1 MKFSQMEY
9 KRPNIDEMIEK
20 YKHIT
25 EQFPNCK
32 SAKEQMQCI
41 LEHESLMK
49 SYQTMST
56 LAHIYNSVNTA
67 DTFFE
72 KEKAFY
78 NEKSPEIQEYEQAFL
93 QVVYDSKFRSELEK
107 QLGRLFF
114 ENIKVALRSFSPD
127 IIPLLQ
133 EENELTTT
141 YQKLLAAAEIHF
153 DGKVLNL
160 SSITP
165 YLQDLDR
172 SVRKQAWEKS
182 AAFFEENA
190 EKLDEIYDKLIK
202 NRDEQARKLGYSNY
216 IQLGYD
222 RLGRN
227 CYRAED
233 VKVFR
238 DQIIRDLVPITVT
251 IRKMQAERI
260 GIDTV
265 KFHDTA
271 VSFADGN
278 PIPKGGT
285 QELVNA
291 AQKMY
296 NEMSADTAEFFT
308 FMRENELFDLES
320 KAGKAGGGYCTELP
334 DYQSPF
340 IFSNFNGTSGD
351 VDVLTHE
358 AGHAFAAYQARN
370 MEIREN
376 ASTTM
381 ETAEVHSMTMEFM
394 ARPWAELFFGDDAA
408 KFRVFQLESA
418 LNFIPYGCLVDEF
431 QHGVYENPKL
441 TPQERKKLWLKL
453 EKKYRP
459 WLEFDHLP
467 FFKDGG
473 GYQKQLH
480 IYCYPFYYIDYC
492 LAQTVALEFWSQS
505 NKDWQKAFES
515 YLKFVSAAGTKSF
528 VELIEDSHLN
538 SPFKDGC
545 VKELSAEVVNWMEQH
560 RITRQV

>member
-1 MKFSQMEY
+1 MEY
-9 KRPNIDEMIEK
+9 KRPDVDKMIAT
-20 YKHIT
+20 YRQIT

-32 SAKEQMQCI
+32 NAKEQMACI

-56 LAHIYNSVNTA
+56 LAHIHNSINTA
-67 DTFFE
+67 DEFYE

-78 NEKSPEIQEYEQAFL
+78 NEKSPVIQEYQQAFL
-93 QVVYDSKFRSELEK
+93 QVVYDSRFRNELEK
-107 QLGRLFF
+107 QLGKLFF
-114 ENIKVALRSFSPD
+114 DNIKIALRAFSPE

-133 EENELTTT
+133 EENELITA
-141 YQKLLAAAEIHF
+141 YQKLLASAEIHF

-160 SSITP
+160 STITP
-165 YLQDLDR
+165 YVQSSDR
-172 SVRKQAWEKS
+172 KIRKQAWEKS
-182 AAFFEENA
+182 AAFFEENQ

-202 NRDEQARKLGYSNY
+202 NRDQQARKLGYSNY

-227 CYRAED
+227 CYRPDD

-238 DQIIRDLVPITVT
+238 DQVVRDLVPVTVT
-251 IRKMQAERI
+251 IRHIQAQRL
-260 GIDTV
+260 GIDAV

-271 VSFADGN
+271 ISFTDGN
-278 PIPKGGT
+278 PTPKGGVK
-285 QELVNA
+285 ELVDA

-296 NEMSADTAEFFT
+296 DEMSPETAAFFT
-308 FMRENELFDLES
+308 FMRENELFSLES
-320 KAGKAGGGYCTELP
+320 KQGKAGGGYCTEIP

-358 AGHAFAAYQARN
+358 AGHAFAVYQARD

-381 ETAEVHSMTMEFM
+381 ETAEVHSMTMELM
-394 ARPWAELFFGDDAA
+394 ARPWAELFFGDDAQ
-408 KFRVFQLESA
+408 KFLVFQLESA

-431 QHGVYENPKL
+431 QHGVYENPNL

-473 GYQKQLH
+473 GFQKQLH

-492 LAQTVALEFWSQS
+492 LAQTVALEFWNQS
-505 NKDWQKAFES
+505 NQDWKKAFDA
-515 YLKFVSAAGTKSF
+515 YLAFVRAAGTKSF
-528 VELIEDSHLN
+528 VELIKASHLN
-538 SPFKDGC
+538 SPFEDGC
-545 VKELSAEVVNWMEQH
+545 VKELSTEVVDWIEKN
-560 RITRQV
+560 RIK

>member
-9 KRPNIDEMIEK
+9 QRPDVDGMIEQ
-20 YKHIT
+20 YKQIT
-25 EQFPNCK
+25 ERFPNCK
-32 SAKEQMQCI
+32 NAKEQMKCI
-41 LEHESLMK
+41 LEHESIMK
-49 SYQTMST
+49 AYQTMST
-56 LAHIYNSVNTA
+56 LAYIHNSINTA
-67 DTFFE
+67 DEFYAQ
-72 KEKAFY
+72 EKAFY
-78 NEKSPEIQEYEQAFL
+78 NEKSPVIQEYEQAFL
-93 QVVYDSKFRSELEK
+93 QVVYDSRFKKELEK
-107 QLGRLFF
+107 ELGTLFF
-114 ENIKVALRSFSPD
+114 ENIKVALRSFSPE

-133 EENELTTT
+133 QENELTTE
-141 YQKLLAAAEIHF
+141 YQKLLASAKIEF
-153 DGKVLNL
+153 DGKELNL
-160 SSITP
+160 STITT

-172 SVRKQAWEKS
+172 TVRKEAWKKC
-182 AAFFEENA
+182 AAFFEEHA
-190 EKLDEIYDKLIK
+190 QKLDEIYDQLVK
-202 NRDEQARKLGYSNY
+202 NRDEQARKLGYANY
-216 IQLGYD
+216 VQLGYD

-227 CYRAED
+227 CYRASD

-238 DQIIRDLVPITVT
+238 EQIIRDLVPVTVT
-251 IRKMQAERI
+251 IRKMQAQRI
-260 GIDTV
+260 GVDEI
-265 KFHDTA
+265 KLHDTG
-271 VSFADGN
+271 VSFTDGN
-278 PIPKGGT
+278 PKPNGET
-285 QELVNA
+285 QELVSA

-296 NEMSADTAEFFT
+296 DEMSPKTSEFFT

-320 KAGKAGGGYCTELP
+320 KQNKAGGGYCTELP

-381 ETAEVHSMTMEFM
+381 ETAEVHSMTMELL
-394 ARPWAELFFGDDAA
+394 ARPWAELFFGNDAE

-431 QHGVYENPKL
+431 QHEVYENPKL

-459 WLEFDHLP
+459 WLDFDNLP

-473 GYQKQLH
+473 GFQKQHH

-492 LAQTVALEFWSQS
+492 LAQTVALEFWSKS
-505 NKDWQKAFES
+505 NRDWKKAFDE
-515 YLKFVSAAGTKSF
+515 YFAFVSAAGTKSY
-528 VELIEDSHLN
+528 VQLIKDSGLN
-538 SPFKDGC
+538 SPFEDGC
-545 VKELSAEVVNWMEQH
+545 VKELSTEVVQWMEQH
-560 RITRQV
+560 RIK

>member
-9 KRPNIDEMIEK
+9 KRPNVDEMMER
-20 YKHIT
+20 YQQIT

-32 SAKEQMQCI
+32 SAKEQMKCI

-56 LAHIYNSVNTA
+56 LAHIHNSIDTA
-67 DTFFE
+67 DKFYE
-72 KEKAFY
+72 KEKAFF

-93 QVVYDSKFRSELEK
+93 QVVYDSKFKDQLEK
-107 QLGRLFF
+107 QLGNLFF
-114 ENIKVALRSFSPD
+114 ENIKLALRSFSPE

-133 EENELTTT
+133 EENELTTE
-141 YQKLLAAAEIHF
+141 YQKLLASAQIEF
-153 DGKVLNL
+153 EGKTLNL
-160 SSITP
+160 STITT

-172 SVRKQAWEKS
+172 KVRKQAWEKS

-190 EKLDEIYDKLIK
+190 QKLDEIYDKLIK
-202 NRDEQARKLGYSNY
+202 NRDEQARKLGYSNFV
-216 IQLGYD
+216 QLGYD

-227 CYRAED
+227 CYRAQD

-238 DQIIRDLVPITVT
+238 DQIVRDLVPVTVA
-251 IRKMQAERI
+251 IRDMQAERI
-260 GIDTV
+260 GIDSI
-265 KFHDTA
+265 KLHDTA

-278 PIPKGGT
+278 PKPKGGKD
-285 QELVNA
+285 ELVAA

-296 NEMSADTAEFFT
+296 DEMSPATAEFFT

-320 KAGKAGGGYCTELP
+320 KQNKAGGGYCTEIP
-334 DYQSPF
+334 DYKSPF

-358 AGHAFAAYQARN
+358 AGHALAAYQARN

-376 ASTTM
+376 ARTTM

-394 ARPWAELFFGDDAA
+394 ARPWAELFFGNDAQ

-418 LNFIPYGCLVDEF
+418 LNFIPYGCLIDEF
-431 QHGVYENPKL
+431 QHCVYENPKL

-459 WLEFDHLP
+459 WLEFDNLP

-480 IYCYPFYYIDYC
+480 VYCYPFYYIDYC
-492 LAQTVALEFWSQS
+492 LAQTVALEFWSKS
-505 NKDWQKAFES
+505 NKDWKQAFDE
-515 YLKFVSAAGTKSF
+515 YLEFVSAAGTKSF
-528 VELIEDSHLN
+528 VELIKDSKLN
-538 SPFKDGC
+538 SPFEDGC
-545 VKELSAEVVNWMEQH
+545 VKELGKEVVDWMEEH
-560 RITRQV
+560 RIK